1 MTKRQNRRA
10 GRGAQAPVSPP
21 PIACR
26 VCWRQGFCSHPHS
39 QPRPPT
45 PHPGR
50 VGPPGAGAQLPRE
63 TKTAAQDITAALGQ
77 PCEARSSEAVLGVAS
92 PEQPWDLVPPRGPLE
107 VTVMQQ
113 QCHVFSSRG
122 PQTNTLTC
130 THASASRFQTRL
142 RVRST
147 RSGFAT
153 FAFFLKSGDETT

>member
-1 MTKRQNRRA
+1 MPRWKVTKRQNRRA

-26 VCWRQGFCSHPHS
+26 VCWRQGFRSRPHS

-107 VTVMQQ
+107 VTVMQR
-113 QCHVFSSRG
+113 QCHMFSSWG
-122 PQTNTLTC
+122 PQTNTPSPALTP
-130 THASASRFQTRL
+130 L
-142 RVRST
+142 RPDFRPV
-147 RSGFAT
+147 
-153 FAFFLKSGDETT
+153 